1 MRVSL
6 AQVGQWLRGLGR
18 VPDGFSV
25 PDQHIDEISNLLE
38 VQESG
43 FGELTVVR
51 HAARL
56 SETPAYW
63 ALPSEPLGT
72 HAAEWLPR

>member
-1 MRVSL
+1 
-6 AQVGQWLRGLGR
+6 

-25 PDQHIDEISNLLE
+25 PDQHIDEISDLLE

-56 SETPAYW
+56 SATPAYW
-63 ALPSEPLGT
+63 ALPPEPLGT